1 MLKHTTA
8 QGEVIA
14 RDVSFEDYMRL
25 YAEHHV
31 EWVEGTVIKLSP
43 VSEEHDELDGF
54 LYRLLSDYLDETGE
68 AIMRRHPF
76 VMKIT
81 PQSPARE
88 PDLHIV
94 LKDRAHILQRTMTAG
109 PADIVIE
116 IVSPESVERDTEE
129 KLAEYEAGGVREYWL
144 LNPLDQTARFY
155 GLGTD
160 DKYRLIE
167 PANGAF
173 QSTILSKFRLDVRL
187 LWQTPPPTGRQI
199 AALVEAML
207 K

>member
-1 MLKHTTA
+1 MLRNKIA
-8 QGEVIA
+8 LGNILA
-14 RDVSFEDYMRL
+14 RDVSFEDYLRL
-25 YAEHHV
+25 YAEHHA

-43 VSEEHDELDGF
+43 VSEEHDSLFQF
-54 LYRLLSDYLDETGE
+54 LVLLLRIFLDETQLGVLKV
-68 AIMRRHPF
+68 APF
-76 VMKIT
+76 VMRIFPDK
-81 PQSPARE
+81 PGRE

-109 PADIVIE
+109 PADVVIE
-116 IVSPESVERDTEE
+116 IISAESVERDTEE
-129 KLAEYEAGGVREYWL
+129 KFAEYEAGGVREYWL

-160 DKYRLIE
+160 DKYHLIE
-167 PANGAF
+167 LANGAF
-173 QSTILSKFRLDVRL
+173 QSTILSKFRLDVSL
-187 LWQTPPPTGRQI
+187 LWQIPLPTGRQI